1 MKAIHKFDL
10 RKDGV
15 MKKCPGG
22 YRLLLNKKM
31 AGGMAIALL
40 ELAKGGFREPHWHPN
55 AHEMTYCVEGKAV
68 ITMFSPQNRRDE
80 FTLSEG
86 EVVFFPKGY
95 IHHIENIHTGRSR
108 FVLAYDHPAPQDLD
122 LSASVGS
129 MTAHVLAATFG
140 AEKGTFEKIKKGAK
154 DCFIGR
160 KASRLMGDSPNRHK
174 LNLEAIVPQI
184 IATGGSARTAT
195 VANFPVLENLALF
208 SLRVGENGIREPHWH
223 PNATELN
230 FVIQGK
236 ARLTILSPGGK
247 IDRFDL
253 KSGQGSMI
261 PAGYFHHIE
270 NIGTEELRMAVY
282 FNNRAPDDIGLSGSL
297 SAYADDVLAALFSVD
312 MKLFKQMRKFKKD
325 RMIVSGG

>member
-1 MKAIHKFDL
+1 
-10 RKDGV
+10 
-15 MKKCPGG
+15 
-22 YRLLLNKKM
+22 M
-31 AGGMAIALL
+31 AVL
-40 ELAKGGFREPHWHPN
+40 ELETGGFREPHWHPN

-68 ITMFSPQNRRDE
+68 ITMFSPQNKRDE

-95 IHHIENIHTGRSR
+95 IHHIENIHKGKSR

-140 AEKGTFEKIKKGAK
+140 AEEGTFEKIKKGAK
-154 DCFIGR
+154 DRFIGQKKLR
-160 KASRLMGDSPNRHK
+160 AVSDTLNRHK

-184 IATGGSARTAT
+184 IGDGGSARTAT
-195 VANFPVLENLALF
+195 ITNFPVLENLALF

-223 PNATELN
+223 PNSTELN

-236 ARLTILSPGGK
+236 ARLTIFSPGGK
-247 IDRFDL
+247 IDTFEL
-253 KSGQGSMI
+253 KPGEGSMI

-270 NIGTEELRMAVY
+270 NIGTDELRMTVY
-282 FNNRAPDDIGLSGSL
+282 FNNQAPDDIGLSGAL
-297 SAYADDVLAALFSVD
+297 SAYADEILAAIFSVD
-312 MKLFKQMRKFKKD
+312 VKLFKQMGKFKKD
-325 RMIVSGG
+325 RMIVAGGG